1 MAIFSLNHSF
11 IGRSTHPAGAAG
23 GHVRYITRSEACTVI
38 LGERM
43 PLDGKVYAW
52 LDEQE
57 KSDRK
62 NARVVDRLIVALPSE
77 LSRDQNIELLH
88 DFGERMTQGR
98 VPWMAAIHGG
108 PGDADNPHAHIIF
121 R

>member
-11 IGRSTHPAGAAG
+11 VGRSTHPAGAAG
-23 GHVRYITRSEACTVI
+23 AYTRYITRSEACTVI

-43 PLDGKVYAW
+43 PLDRKVYAW

-62 NARVVDRLIVALPSE
+62 NARVIDRVVVALPAE
-77 LSRDQNIELLH
+77 LSREQNMELLREFGGAH
-88 DFGERMTQGR
+88 DARPHPVDGR
-98 VPWMAAIHGG
+98 HP
-108 PGDADNPHAHIIF
+108 
-121 R
+121 